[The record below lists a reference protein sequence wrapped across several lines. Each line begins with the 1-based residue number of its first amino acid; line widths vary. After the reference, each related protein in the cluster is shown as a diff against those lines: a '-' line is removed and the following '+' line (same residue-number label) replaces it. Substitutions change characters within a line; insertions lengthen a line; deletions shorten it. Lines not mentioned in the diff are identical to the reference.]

1 MLVNATSILSLKKKK
16 FLQYKKKRRKPLFF
30 VSNLKAFQ
38 IDTVINVLLV
48 GLLASTVISIFTRK
62 RSLNQ
67 MRKVHMLY

>member
-38 IDTVINVLLV
+38 VHTVINVLLV
-48 GLLASTVISIFTRK
+48 GLLASTVISLFTLK
-62 RSLNQ
+62 SLNQ